1 MRDKE
6 HHARSVLGL
15 CVRELEQAS
24 REFVELLGDLPEN
37 HPIFASFAA
46 HPEIGPAF
54 GKCREKLLNK
64 SRAFKRWKDSLNKGS
79 W

>member
-6 HHARSVLGL
+6 HAARSALGL

-24 REFVELLGDLPEN
+24 RELVELLSKLPEN
-37 HPIFASFAA
+37 HPLFATFAA

-54 GKCREKLLNK
+54 EKCREKIRNK
-64 SRAFKRWKDSLNKGS
+64 SEAFKRWKDSLNKGP